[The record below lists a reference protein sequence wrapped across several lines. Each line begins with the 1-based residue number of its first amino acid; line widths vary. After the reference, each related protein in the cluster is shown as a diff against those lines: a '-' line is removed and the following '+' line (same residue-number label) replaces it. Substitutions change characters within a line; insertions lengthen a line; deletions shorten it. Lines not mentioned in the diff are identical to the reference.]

1 MKMNSDQVE
10 AFSAH
15 ECLTCSLA
23 VHCSQV
29 IGKKC
34 LKESYSNSSWLGNFF
49 KPQGGGLA
57 TVDLPD
63 QRLKINE
70 TNFFKLFLKKR
81 NL

>member
-1 MKMNSDQVE
+1 MKMNSDQAE

-34 LKESYSNSSWLGNFF
+34 FKESYSNSSWLGDFF
-49 KPQGGGLA
+49 KPQGGGL
-57 TVDLPD
+57 
-63 QRLKINE
+63 
-70 TNFFKLFLKKR
+70 
-81 NL
+81 

>member
-34 LKESYSNSSWLGNFF
+34 FKESYSNSSWLGDFF

-57 TVDLPD
+57 AVDL
-63 QRLKINE
+63 IN
-70 TNFFKLFLKKR
+70 LIR
-81 NL
+81 G

>member
-29 IGKKC
+29 IEKNV
-34 LKESYSNSSWLGNFF
+34 LKSRIQIRHG
-49 KPQGGGLA
+49 
-57 TVDLPD
+57 
-63 QRLKINE
+63 
-70 TNFFKLFLKKR
+70 
-81 NL
+81 